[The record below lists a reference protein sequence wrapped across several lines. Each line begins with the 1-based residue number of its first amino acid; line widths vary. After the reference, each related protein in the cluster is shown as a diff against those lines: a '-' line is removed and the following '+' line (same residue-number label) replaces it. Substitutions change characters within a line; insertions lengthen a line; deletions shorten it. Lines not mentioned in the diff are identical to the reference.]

1 VLNMTETNTLTF
13 EQAIEKLEVIVER
26 LEEGDV
32 PLEEAIEIY
41 KEGMNL
47 SKLCQDKLK
56 YVEEQ
61 LAEILTEDGRTV
73 PFSVREEE

>member
-1 VLNMTETNTLTF
+1 MTKKAELTF
-13 EQAIEKLEVIVER
+13 EEAIQNLEVIVER

-61 LAEILTEDGRTV
+61 LAQMLTEDGRTV
-73 PFSVREEE
+73 PFSIREEE

>member
-1 VLNMTETNTLTF
+1 MTEKAELTF
-13 EQAIEKLEVIVER
+13 EEAIQNLEVIVER

-61 LAEILTEDGRTV
+61 LALMLTEDGSTV
-73 PFSVREEE
+73 PFSIREEE

>member
-1 VLNMTETNTLTF
+1 MTENSTLTF
-13 EQAIEKLEVIVER
+13 EEAIQKLEVIVEQ

-41 KEGMNL
+41 KQGMNL

-56 YVEEQ
+56 YIEEQ
-61 LAEILTEDGRTV
+61 LAEMLTEDGRMV